1 VGTVEA
7 ACDEKVELSTAD
19 VAVGVMDAWVKPA
32 DPLSDKG
39 EIAELIAAVP
49 LAELLLGKADV
60 TPVGTPV
67 MP

>member
-19 VAVGVMDAWVKPA
+19 VTVGVMDAWVRPA

-39 EIAELIAAVP
+39 EIAAVP
-49 LAELLLGKADV
+49 LAELLPGKADV
-60 TPVGTPV
+60 APVGTPV